1 MSEDLSTQSVQNEQE
16 LHLTLPVTG
25 MSCAGCAA
33 SVTSMLSHTEGVV
46 AADVN
51 YANHSVALTYKPS
64 VVALPALDKVLQAVG
79 YGLILQEEEEVAMEQ
94 QEQAQVQYYERL
106 KRRTLWAGVL
116 TFPVFMLGMFW
127 MDMPYVNY
135 LMFALTLPILL
146 FFGRDFFVNAFR
158 LARYRQANMDT
169 LVALSTGIAF
179 LFSTFTT
186 FYPQFWHTRG
196 LHAHVY
202 FEAAAV
208 ILFFVLL
215 GKLLEEGAKSN
226 TTEALKKLLELQPK
240 TVRVA
245 REGVEQEISV
255 KEVVVGDEVILR
267 ANEKIPVDGLV
278 LSGHSYVDES
288 LMTGEPIPNEKQAG
302 SRVLAGTLN
311 QQGSLRF
318 VAERVGH
325 RTVLSQ
331 LIKSVKEAQGSKAPV
346 QKLVDKIAAIFVPTV
361 LAIALL
367 TFGAWMLL
375 GGENALTHALLTSVS
390 VLVIACPCALGLATP
405 TAIMVGV
412 GKGAEH
418 QILVRDAESL
428 ERAQQVD
435 WVILDKTG
443 TLTEGKP
450 EVVAWIWAENIQAL
464 QAHTAAIQAIEELS
478 EHPLAQAV
486 VRYQAQEGGSQAAP
500 PVQQFRSE
508 VGRGVAATVAE
519 RSYVI
524 GTLAF
529 LRQEGVDTAPDLMAK
544 AEVHL
549 QQAHTLV
556 AVGCDG
562 QQVALL
568 AIADPIKPSAA
579 EAVAQLHQKGIKVA
593 MLTGDTLPTAEAVA
607 RQVGISHYLAEQKPA
622 DKMNYV
628 ATLQA
633 QGHTVA
639 MVGDGVN
646 DSQALAL
653 ADLSVAMGKGA
664 DIARDVAKMTLMSS
678 DLLLLSKALYLS
690 KRTVAT
696 IRQNLFWAFIYNLI
710 GIPVAAGL
718 LYPINGFL
726 LNPMLAGAA
735 MALSSVSVVSNSLRL
750 RRLQL

>member
-1 MSEDLSTQSVQNEQE
+1 
-16 LHLTLPVTG
+16 
-25 MSCAGCAA
+25 
-33 SVTSMLSHTEGVV
+33 MLSHTEGVV

-51 YANHSVALTYKPS
+51 YANHSVALIYKPS

-94 QEQAQVQYYERL
+94 QEQAQAQYYERL

-127 MDMPYVNY
+127 MDMPYANY

-186 FYPQFWHTRG
+186 FYPQFWHERG

-240 TVRVA
+240 TVRVV

-302 SRVLAGTLN
+302 SRLLAGTLN

-361 LAIALL
+361 LAIALV
-367 TFGAWMLL
+367 TFVAWMLL

-450 EVVAWIWAENIQAL
+450 EVVAWIWAENTRDPE
-464 QAHTAAIQAIEELS
+464 AHTVAIQAIEGLS
-478 EHPLAQAV
+478 EHPLAEAV
-486 VRYQAQEGGSQAAP
+486 VRYQAQEGSSKAAP
-500 PVQQFRSE
+500 PVQHFRSE
-508 VGRGVAATVAE
+508 VGRGVAASVGE

-529 LRQEGVDTAPDLMAK
+529 LRQEDVHTAPDLMVQ

-549 QQAHTLV
+549 KQAHTLV
-556 AVGCDG
+556 AVGCNG

-568 AIADPIKPSAA
+568 AIADPIKPSAG
-579 EAVAQLHQKGIKVA
+579 EAVAQLHRKGIQVA

-628 ATLQA
+628 AALQA

-678 DLLLLSKALYLS
+678 DLLLLPKALYLS

-710 GIPVAAGL
+710 GIPVAAGV
-718 LYPINGFL
+718 LYPFNGFL

-750 RRLQL
+750 RRLKL